1 MQNGSSASKAIGDD
15 LRVNFQFIVKVK
27 GAQSVSTIPVKGCI
41 PSLGWFRGP
50 VTIRSYPGSV
60 RNRPFT
66 LNVSTPKPKWLD
78 ASRGVSAA
86 VAHKLMASSPELPSH
101 CVTKGTVFERSHPWV
116 LAMLSG
122 RQR

>member
-1 MQNGSSASKAIGDD
+1 MAEP
-15 LRVNFQFIVKVK
+15 LRHRQTKEAETDMP
-27 GAQSVSTIPVKGCI
+27 GLPPPRHIPTL
-41 PSLGWFRGP
+41 PLGWFRGP

-78 ASRGVSAA
+78 ASKGVSAA